1 MALSNILNVISP
13 LPLSLRIFSLP
24 ISQLNASAPP
34 KQFLLSTKSK
44 MLALCY
50 IVFQTLVYTV

>member
-13 LPLSLRIFSLP
+13 PPLSLRIFSLP

-44 MLALCY
+44 M
-50 IVFQTLVYTV
+50 